1 MEQFACTIQ
10 RLLSVDK
17 FSANHEER
25 GLFTR
30 YAFTYIINI
39 RVIYGCQL
47 LTPDTIEDSLLYVAR
62 IDSYTCYHCT
72 ISQSIL
78 FPYFTLYFYNDND
91 LLYCELLCQNGTI
104 FELAYSVYSRRNL
117 FFITRFI
124 FRDTTSLSSL
134 STWSHAIC
142 MYRVRDISFQP
153 HVG

>member
-10 RLLSVDK
+10 RLLSVDN

-62 IDSYTCYHCT
+62 IDSYTCYYCT

-91 LLYCELLCQNGTI
+91 LLYCELLCWMEPFWTRLFNVFTKK
-104 FELAYSVYSRRNL
+104 SVFHHKIYLSWY
-117 FFITRFI
+117 
-124 FRDTTSLSSL
+124 DSLSSL

-142 MYRVRDISFQP
+142 MYRVRDISFQL

>member
-1 MEQFACTIQ
+1 MEQFVRTIQ
-10 RLLSVDK
+10 RLLSVDN

-47 LTPDTIEDSLLYVAR
+47 LTPDTVRFVRLKIPRDIRATTVQLV
-62 IDSYTCYHCT
+62 
-72 ISQSIL
+72 SQSYFHIL
-78 FPYFTLYFYNDND
+78 LFISITTTICYIANYYAKWNHFWIRLFSVFTKKS
-91 LLYCELLCQNGTI
+91 I
-104 FELAYSVYSRRNL
+104 FHHKIYLSWY
-117 FFITRFI
+117 
-124 FRDTTSLSSL
+124 DSLSSL
-134 STWSHAIC
+134 STLSHAIC

>member
-10 RLLSVDK
+10 RLLSVDN
-17 FSANHEER
+17 FSANQEGR

-39 RVIYGCQL
+39 RVIYGYQL

-91 LLYCELLCQNGTI
+91 LLYCELLCRMEPFLNSPIQCI
-104 FELAYSVYSRRNL
+104 HEEICFSSQDLSFVIRQSFVIINL
-117 FFITRFI
+117 EP
-124 FRDTTSLSSL
+124 
-134 STWSHAIC
+134 C
-142 MYRVRDISFQP
+142 NM
-153 HVG
+153 HV